1 MVPKQYACGDFFGEI
16 ALTDWL
22 GVRAAT
28 VRAGTEGAACFVLRR
43 GVFERHLAHNK
54 GAEAMLAKRQEE
66 YERLDC
72 LVPDGVGAGDVVM
85 VTAPDGRELEVV
97 IPNGAQAG

>member
-1 MVPKQYACGDFFGEI
+1 MVPKQYSCGDFFGEI

-28 VRAGTEGAACFVLRR
+28 VRAGTKGAICFVLDRDT
-43 GVFERHLAHNK
+43 FERHLAHNK
-54 GAEAMLAKRQEE
+54 GAEAMFAEREEE
-66 YERLDC
+66 YEHLDC
-72 LVPDGVGAGDVVM
+72 VVPGGLGPGDRVM

-97 IPNGAQAG
+97 IPDGAQAG